1 MRGEGW
7 EGGAFCWAPI
17 MAICGVQFQSGAA
30 VSFIVFSDRKN
41 SSILWRDILHL
52 AIKEIQ
58 VIITMI
64 LLTRSSERIFNSSHF
79 NGNIFILQ
87 VCAACLENYFSQI
100 DSLRFATTFVPRNFL
115 LFIAMIFHFIIHCKV

>member
-17 MAICGVQFQSGAA
+17 MAICGVQFQSGTA

-64 LLTRSSERIFNSSHF
+64 LLTRYSERIF
-79 NGNIFILQ
+79 
-87 VCAACLENYFSQI
+87 
-100 DSLRFATTFVPRNFL
+100 TPRRYTGTKGYKGAFKYNPPPL
-115 LFIAMIFHFIIHCKV
+115 IITSPASESGKKKIRIAQ